1 MTILKISRLDV
12 LRLIKITFL
21 TLGSVRIFVSEKIFV
36 KYGETDLV
44 KQNIQ
49 FMGIKDFN
57 EYKISLSIAQ

>member
-21 TLGSVRIFVSEKIFV
+21 ILRSVRIFVSGKIFV

-57 EYKISLSIAQ
+57 KYKISLSIAQ